1 MKNKIQIVFTGA
13 QGTGKTTLTNILSE
27 KFNINSFSVSRD
39 IAVDSGWTAE
49 SKGSVKYQKE
59 LFNKLLKKISS
70 KKSFISDRALSC
82 VAGYTFKHALD
93 NMEDNNFKNLAD
105 DQYTKFCKFHNN
117 REITR
122 MPLKFLLLHD
132 TPNLKANSRNTAFY
146 VYHRAY
152 HEPKA
157 YYDFF

>member
-1 MKNKIQIVFTGA
+1 MSFFLTFSIVNHKI
-13 QGTGKTTLTNILSE
+13 
-27 KFNINSFSVSRD
+27 
-39 IAVDSGWTAE
+39 
-49 SKGSVKYQKE
+49 
-59 LFNKLLKKISS
+59 
-70 KKSFISDRALSC
+70 
-82 VAGYTFKHALD
+82 
-93 NMEDNNFKNLAD
+93 
-105 DQYTKFCKFHNN
+105 KFCKFHNN

-157 YYDFF
+157 YYDFFSKLFLVGIVFLRLPHFAITHERTYPNLFSLQ